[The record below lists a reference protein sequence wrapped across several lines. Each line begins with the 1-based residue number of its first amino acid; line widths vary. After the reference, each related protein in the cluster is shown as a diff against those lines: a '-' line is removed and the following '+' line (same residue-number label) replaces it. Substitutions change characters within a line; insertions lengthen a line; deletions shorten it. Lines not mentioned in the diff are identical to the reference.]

1 MKINAKRI
9 LPGQRKFYRCTV
21 LIGVGNKAR
30 TLRKGKIDAGRS
42 SPAAAGVGT
51 QRPGARDSD
60 TAGLFRVLIGAIRDS
75 LDLDLDLDLGR
86 GGP

>member
-1 MKINAKRI
+1 MKINVRRI
-9 LPGQRKFYRCTV
+9 LPGQRKFFRCTV
-21 LIGVGNKAR
+21 LIGVGNKVR

-51 QRPGARDSD
+51 YRPGAKDSD

-75 LDLDLDLDLGR
+75 LDLDLDLGR

>member
-1 MKINAKRI
+1 MKINVKRI
-9 LPGQRKFYRCTV
+9 SPGQRKFFRC
-21 LIGVGNKAR
+21 IGVGNKVR
-30 TLRKGKIDAGRS
+30 TLRKGKIDAGRRS

-75 LDLDLDLDLGR
+75 LDLDLDLGR